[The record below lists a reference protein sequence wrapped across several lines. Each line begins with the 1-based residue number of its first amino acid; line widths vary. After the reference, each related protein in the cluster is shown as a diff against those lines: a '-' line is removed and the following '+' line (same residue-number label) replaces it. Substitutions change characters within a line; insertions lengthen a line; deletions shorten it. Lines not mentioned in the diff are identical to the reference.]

1 MTNTSNDLSSNL
13 SNKFALDVK
22 DMGGL
27 RQSARAG
34 SPEALKTAA
43 TQFEAMFVNM
53 MMKSMRDASP
63 QDSLMNSDQTKT
75 FTTML
80 DQQTSQNIAKKGI
93 GLSDVLIR
101 QLTKSADAQA
111 QAQALAIGG
120 TTDAAS
126 GANAGSFAGAAS
138 LMDAK
143 LQKAIAAAGGAGTA
157 TPAAARAGSVDDNSA
172 VPATVIGNRGSQAP
186 HVRSFQDKLSAHAE
200 EASAATGIPAKF
212 MLGQA
217 ALESGW
223 GKREIKGRD
232 GTNSNNLFGI
242 KAGGD
247 WKGKTVEATTTEY
260 VNGKAQTRVEK
271 FRAYDSYA
279 DSFKD
284 YAKLLSNNPR
294 YEKVLASAGDASAF
308 AQGLQ
313 KAGYA
318 TDPQYAA
325 KLTSII
331 KRSLAG

>member
-1 MTNTSNDLSSNL
+1 MASQTNTTNDLSS
-13 SNKFALDVK
+13 KFSLDVR
-22 DMGGL
+22 DMGSL
-27 RQSARAG
+27 KQSARAG

-53 MMKSMRDASP
+53 MLKSMREATP
-63 QDSLMNSDQTKT
+63 QDGMMDSQQSKM

-93 GLSDVLIR
+93 GLADMLVR
-101 QLTKSADAQA
+101 QLSNK
-111 QAQALAIGG
+111 
-120 TTDAAS
+120 TDAAALGIGADGTAAS
-126 GANAGSFAGAAS
+126 ANADGNFNGIAS

-143 LQKAIAAAGGAGTA
+143 LQRAIAAAGGNAAATA
-157 TPAAARAGSVDDNSA
+157 TT
-172 VPATVIGNRGSQAP
+172 ATDSTNKGSQAP
-186 HVRSFQDKLSAHAE
+186 HVRSFQEKLAAHAE
-200 EASAATGIPAKF
+200 EASKATGIPAKF

-232 GTNSNNLFGI
+232 GSNSHNLFGI
-242 KAGGD
+242 KASGD
-247 WKGKTVEATTTEY
+247 WKGKVVEATTTEY
-260 VNGKAQTRVEK
+260 VNGKAQTKVER

-284 YAKLLSNNPR
+284 YAKLLASNPR
-294 YEKVLASAGDASAF
+294 YEKVLASAGDASSF

-318 TDPQYAA
+318 TDPHYAS

>member
-1 MTNTSNDLSSNL
+1 MASQTTTTNDLSS
-13 SNKFALDVK
+13 KFSLDVR
-22 DMGGL
+22 DMGSL
-27 RQSARAG
+27 KQSARAG

-53 MMKSMRDASP
+53 MMKSMRDATP
-63 QDSLMNSDQTKT
+63 QDGMMDSQQTKT
-75 FTTML
+75 FQTML

-93 GLSDVLIR
+93 GLADMLVR
-101 QLTKSADAQA
+101 QLSAK
-111 QAQALAIGG
+111 
-120 TTDAAS
+120 TDAAALGIGADGTAANGTDGS
-126 GANAGSFAGAAS
+126 GGNFNGIAS

-143 LQKAIAAAGGAGTA
+143 LQRAIAASGGAGTGSTSSA
-157 TPAAARAGSVDDNSA
+157 TDTASK
-172 VPATVIGNRGSQAP
+172 GSQAP
-186 HVRSFQDKLSAHAE
+186 HVRSFQEKLSASAE
-200 EASAATGIPAKF
+200 EASKATGIPAKF

-232 GTNSNNLFGI
+232 GSNSHNLFGI
-242 KAGGD
+242 KASGD
-247 WKGKTVEATTTEY
+247 WKGKVVEATTTEY
-260 VNGKAQTRVEK
+260 VNGKAQTKVER

-284 YAKLLSNNPR
+284 YAKLLATNPR
-294 YEKVLASAGDASAF
+294 YEKVLASAGDATSF
-308 AQGLQ
+308 AKGLQ

-318 TDPQYAA
+318 TDPNYAT